1 MDLFFISDT
10 QLFTLKDDNR
20 LPRARFNK
28 EVQPTLS
35 LNLNSELTYPEM
47 GNSEFSVSE
56 RLNCVSFVTL
66 SRLTEFSALFL
77 SGGGTAPPPPQ
88 GAFKEHRGA
97 LGPRFLKGGVQV
109 VKGGH
114 LRVYTNDP
122 VKACLPLF
130 FLSSST
136 DWLLCMCCTH
146 EPVLNFICGVCVQH
160 VQQCSEQASLPV
172 VNIRPTDRTG
182 MLSMSDRAE

>member
-1 MDLFFISDT
+1 
-10 QLFTLKDDNR
+10 
-20 LPRARFNK
+20 
-28 EVQPTLS
+28 
-35 LNLNSELTYPEM
+35 M

-77 SGGGTAPPPPQ
+77 SGGGTAQ
-88 GAFKEHRGA
+88 GAFKEHRGGA
-97 LGPRFLKGGVQV
+97 GPKILKGGRS
-109 VKGGH
+109 GGQGGT

-136 DWLLCMCCTH
+136 D
-146 EPVLNFICGVCVQH
+146 
-160 VQQCSEQASLPV
+160 
-172 VNIRPTDRTG
+172 
-182 MLSMSDRAE
+182 